1 MYKVE
6 DADQERK
13 EILKRYRG
21 LINAWQ
27 SESFT
32 PEARKNVRKAFN
44 LAIEAHKDMRRK
56 SGEPY
61 IYHPIEVAT
70 LCVNELG
77 LGEVSIICALLHDVV
92 EDTDYTIED
101 IENIFGPKVAEI
113 IDGLTK
119 IEEFLDQSPDKS
131 KQAENFRKILISMS
145 KDIRVI
151 LIKLAD
157 RLHNMR
163 TLDSLPS
170 DRKLKIAS
178 ETMYF
183 YAPFAHRLGLF
194 QVKSEL
200 EDLALKFTQPEVYH
214 DILKKIERTR
224 ENREAFISEFIYP
237 IKKSLNE
244 EMSIQYRI
252 EARLKSISSIW
263 EKMRSKKISFEEVFD
278 LFAIRIIID
287 VPRDQE
293 KIDCWKVYS
302 MVTKHYIPRHDR
314 LRDWI
319 STPKAN
325 GYESLHTTVM
335 SDKGRWV
342 EVQIRTERMN
352 EIAEHGY
359 AAHWKYKSLEEG
371 ENSIDRWINRINQ
384 LLKESESGDNPLE
397 FFDDFKLNLFTDE
410 IFVFTPKGELR
421 TLPKHSTVLDFAY
434 SIHSEVGNHALG
446 AKLNH
451 KVVALSQELNSGD
464 QVEIITSSNV
474 YPQEE
479 WLYNAITARARNHI
493 KKSIR
498 EYRKKY
504 YEEGRQKLQ
513 KCFEDLGLEFTDENI
528 NTFRQTNNLKSTTDL
543 FYMVAVDKIG
553 LKELKDCCNGH
564 QSRQIKLRRYIPR
577 PFRRKQNGSASL
589 KEEINHKLK
598 ENPKELILGDVDEV
612 RWNAAKC
619 CNPIPGDDVVGY
631 IKSDNVIEI
640 HRVNC
645 PTAIQLMSK
654 LGNRIIKAKWREK
667 GMMAVLAGLR
677 IEGLDRKGLV
687 NEITEV
693 ISQKYNI
700 NIRSMNIQASDS
712 KIAGDLML
720 YVNGNEDLHEVIR
733 HLRKIKNIQKVYRIN
748 RNS

>member
-6 DADQERK
+6 DTDRERK
-13 EILKRYRG
+13 EILKRYRA
-21 LINAWQ
+21 LVNAWQ
-27 SESFT
+27 SGSFT
-32 PEARKNVRKAFN
+32 TEAQKNVRKAFN
-44 LAIEAHKDMRRK
+44 LAAEAHKDMRRK

-61 IYHPIEVAT
+61 IYHPLEVAT

-92 EDTDYTIED
+92 EDTDYTLED

-119 IEEFLDQSPDKS
+119 IEEFLDQSPDNS
-131 KQAENFRKILISMS
+131 RQAENFRKILISMS
-145 KDIRVI
+145 RDIRVI

-163 TLDSLPS
+163 TLESLP
-170 DRKLKIAS
+170 REKKLKIAS

-183 YAPFAHRLGLF
+183 YAPFAHRLGLY

-200 EDLALKFTQPEVYH
+200 EDLALKFTQPEVYY
-214 DILKKIERTR
+214 DILKKIERSR
-224 ENREAFISEFIYP
+224 KNRETFISEFIYP
-237 IKKSLNE
+237 IKRSLNE
-244 EMSIQYRI
+244 MDMPYRI

-263 EKMRSKKISFEEVFD
+263 EKMRTKKVSFEEVFD

-287 VPRDQE
+287 VPREQE

-302 MVTKHYIPRHDR
+302 AVTKHYIPRHDR

-335 SDKGRWV
+335 SSKGRWV

-359 AAHWKYKSLEEG
+359 AAHWKYKDLGDG

-446 AKLNH
+446 AKVNH
-451 KVVALSQELNSGD
+451 TVVALSQELNSGD

-474 YPQEE
+474 HPSEE
-479 WLYNAITARARNHI
+479 WLYYAITARARNHI

-504 YEEGRQKLQ
+504 YDEGRQKLH
-513 KCFEDLGLEFTDENI
+513 KCFEDIGLNFTDENI
-528 NTFRQTNNLKSTTDL
+528 KTFREFNKLRSDVDL

-553 LKELKDCCNGH
+553 LKELKECCNGH
-564 QSRQIKLRRYIPR
+564 SSRQIKLKRYIPR
-577 PFRRKQNGSASL
+577 PFRRKQNDSASL
-589 KEEINHKLK
+589 KEEINTKLK
-598 ENPKELILGDVDEV
+598 EDPKELILGDVDEV

-667 GMMAVLAGLR
+667 GMMAVLAGLK
-677 IEGLDRKGLV
+677 IEGLDRKGMV

-693 ISQKYNI
+693 ISRKYNI
-700 NIRSMNIQASDS
+700 NIRSLNLQASDG
-712 KIAGDLML
+712 KVTGDLML

-733 HLRKIKNIQKVYRIN
+733 HLRKIKNVQKVYRIN